1 MSAPGRPATPTV
13 PSGLVT
19 LVVGDTTRTGA
30 SRARSRAAAGA
41 RSQPQDGK
49 AASPWTFWW
58 SSGGPGPVPAGRDG
72 QPDLTLTLSPG
83 DAQLVKKGE
92 LEPSVAFM
100 QGKLKTS
107 GDNALLLSV
116 LAWSTTPAFADA
128 FGRSVG

>member
-1 MSAPGRPATPTV
+1 
-13 PSGLVT
+13 
-19 LVVGDTTRTGA
+19 
-30 SRARSRAAAGA
+30 
-41 RSQPQDGK
+41 
-49 AASPWTFWW
+49 
-58 SSGGPGPVPAGRDG
+58 
-72 QPDLTLTLSPG
+72 LTLSPG

-128 FGRSVG
+128 LATWSVD